1 MDQTRHNL
9 LAIGAFAC
17 AAGLSLK
24 ALRLYAQL
32 GLLAP
37 RFTDPSSGY
46 RYYAGDQLHQARLI
60 RLMREVEMPL
70 ATIRRVLEAGPEE
83 AEALVR
89 GYLAELEAR
98 LERARR
104 LVPSVTANLRK
115 EAQTMGMSVTV
126 RTVGPQPILSI
137 TQRVKVDQLVATIQA
152 SLATLRAAAAA
163 RGAAVTGAPF
173 GIYHGAIN
181 FEDDGPIEV
190 CLPVGQAVEVEAP
203 VVAGALPAGRVAVAE
218 LRGEQCVFP
227 AVLQGYDATSDW
239 IQQNGYAMDGPPR
252 EHWLEPPAD
261 NNPEDRMEIVWPFKE
276 RE

>member
-1 MDQTRHNL
+1 VDQNRDNL
-9 LAIGAFAC
+9 IAIGAFAR

-32 GLLAP
+32 ELLAP

-46 RYYAGDQLHQARLI
+46 RYYAGDQLHRARLI

-70 ATIRRVLEAGPEE
+70 ATIRQMLEAGPEE
-83 AEALVR
+83 AEALVS
-89 GYLAELEAR
+89 GYLAALEER
-98 LERARR
+98 VERARR
-104 LVPSVTANLRK
+104 LVPNVTTNLRK
-115 EAQTMGMSVTV
+115 EVQTMGVSVTV

-137 TQRVKVDQLVATIQA
+137 TQRVKVDQLVETIQTSVA
-152 SLATLRAAAAA
+152 SLKAAAAA
-163 RGAAVTGAPF
+163 KGAAVAGAPF

-190 CLPVGQAVEVEAP
+190 CLPVGEAVEAEAP

-239 IQQNGYAMDGPPR
+239 IQQNGYAVDGPPR
-252 EHWLEPPAD
+252 EYWLEPPAD
-261 NNPEDRMEIVWPFKE
+261 NNPEDRMEIVWPFKD

>member
-9 LAIGAFAC
+9 IAIGAFAR

-32 GLLAP
+32 GLLTP
-37 RFTDPSSGY
+37 RFTDPASGY
-46 RYYAGDQLHQARLI
+46 RYYAGDQLHQGRLI

-70 ATIRRVLEAGPEE
+70 ATIRQVLEARPDQ

-104 LVPSVTANLRK
+104 LVRSVTANLRE
-115 EAQTMGMSVTV
+115 EAQTMDMSVSV

-152 SLATLRAAAAA
+152 NLAALQAAAAA
-163 RGAAVTGAPF
+163 KGVAAAGAPF

-181 FEDDGPIEV
+181 YEDDGPIEV
-190 CLPVGQAVEVEAP
+190 CLPVERAVEVEGP
-203 VVAGALPAGRVAVAE
+203 VAAGVLPAGRVAVAE

-239 IQQNGYAMDGPPR
+239 IQQNGYSMDGPPR
-252 EHWLEPPAD
+252 EYWLEPPAD
-261 NNPEDRMEIVWPFKE
+261 HNPEDRMEIVWPFKE
-276 RE
+276 RV